1 MSHDT
6 KFRLLCQKLRYYYKD
21 TVARESTRATTFDF
35 AGERQGQLLWM
46 PQEKHKGNYLHVGCG
61 AVYVAC
67 LPVGV
72 APWLFDADPGVV

>member
-1 MSHDT
+1 M
-6 KFRLLCQKLRYYYKD
+6 
-21 TVARESTRATTFDF
+21 ARER
-35 AGERQGQLLWM
+35 QLLSM
-46 PQEKHKGNYLHVGCG
+46 SQAKDKGNYLHVGCG